1 MHKNHFFI
9 NTIFKLIYKEDYF
22 MAKTTGVVKWFD
34 NERGYGFISC
44 NNGND
49 VFVHHSQVKEK
60 GSDKD
65 LHENESVTFD
75 VEDGNKG
82 QMAINVQKL

>member
-1 MHKNHFFI
+1 
-9 NTIFKLIYKEDYF
+9 

-34 NERGYGFISC
+34 SERGYGFISC

-65 LHENESVTFD
+65 LHENEGVTFD
-75 VEDGNKG
+75 VEDGTKG
-82 QMAINVQKL
+82 PMAINVQKL

>member
-1 MHKNHFFI
+1 MS
-9 NTIFKLIYKEDYF
+9 
-22 MAKTTGVVKWFD
+22 KTTGVVKWFD
-34 NERGYGFISC
+34 SERGYGFISC

-75 VEDGNKG
+75 VKNGDNGP
-82 QMAINVQKL
+82 MAINVQKL

>member
-1 MHKNHFFI
+1 
-9 NTIFKLIYKEDYF
+9 
-22 MAKTTGVVKWFD
+22 MAKITGIVKWFD
-34 NERGYGFISC
+34 SDRGYGFISC

-49 VFVHHSQVKEK
+49 VFVHHSQVKEN

-82 QMAINVQKL
+82 PMAINVQKL

>member
-1 MHKNHFFI
+1 MP
-9 NTIFKLIYKEDYF
+9 
-22 MAKTTGVVKWFD
+22 MTTGVVKWFD
-34 NERGYGFISC
+34 SERGYGFISC
-44 NNGND
+44 NEGED

-75 VEDGNKG
+75 IEKVIR
-82 QMAINVQKL
+82 ALWL